1 MKNRNATANLNE
13 DADVKVEIDEIC
25 SLPSGEQPQRKS
37 LYAAAVEALQKSSF
51 FQQYLN
57 SDELENL
64 VKIYMKK
71 SVQIASIYRQKMI
84 LGKETMQM
92 QTSLLILTV

>member
-1 MKNRNATANLNE
+1 M
-13 DADVKVEIDEIC
+13 KVEIDEIC

-51 FQQYLN
+51 FGQNLN

-64 VKIYMKK
+64 VKIYMEKIGADRVDIPSKK
-71 SVQIASIYRQKMI
+71 EI
-84 LGKETMQM
+84 MQM
-92 QTSLLILTV
+92 QTLLLILTV